1 MTALPHAYQ
10 GVEMSDDF
18 TAELEAGME
27 FAARFYAN
35 GRRSLIAT
43 IPAEELARWDG
54 STEKAI
60 VSDPDGVDLPDR
72 VMENAAA

>member
-1 MTALPHAYQ
+1 MTALAYAYQ

-27 FAARFYAN
+27 FAARFYAK

-54 STEKAI
+54 SAERAL
-60 VSDPDGVDLPDR
+60 VSDPDGVDLPDM
-72 VMENAAA
+72 VMENVAA